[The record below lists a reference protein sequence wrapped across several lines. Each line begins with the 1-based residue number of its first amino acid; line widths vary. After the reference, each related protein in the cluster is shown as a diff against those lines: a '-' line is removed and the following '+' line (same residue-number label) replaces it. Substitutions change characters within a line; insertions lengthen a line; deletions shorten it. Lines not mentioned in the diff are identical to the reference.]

1 MNTKKQL
8 RYILTLIL
16 MLTIVWTI
24 GGAQVVEANNSIP
37 DGTLASG
44 EVIDNDVFTTGQIV
58 TIDGTING
66 DAFLVGN
73 QILINGTVNGSLFI
87 IGQAVDVKGQVNG
100 TTYAA
105 GVQFDLEPESILQR
119 NLYFIGVS
127 LSTLPGSTI
136 QRDLITLCLG
146 ADLKGTIAGNTQA
159 TIGILE
165 LIKLIVNSMGGELTG
180 PLSNLLSKGPD
191 SIGAGVNLLDIPI
204 IFLMQDPPPAG
215 GIDSATLTAWLV
227 DVARDFGLL
236 LILGAVVYWIFR
248 KPLDR
253 TTLALRSRPLA
264 GLGYGLIALLIAS
277 NIFLVG
283 ILVASLIFVIGFWLG
298 SIGLW
303 SFAFAFWA
311 LSYSALFFFL
321 AALWFLVAYGT
332 TLIVANLVG
341 TWLFGKF
348 LPNTAVPGYVPL
360 AIGILI
366 YILLCS
372 IPMLGWV
379 VGVLATAWG
388 LGASWLA
395 YRNSKVVT
403 NLPSESTN
411 LT

>member
-1 MNTKKQL
+1 MNTKKQFRVFL
-8 RYILTLIL
+8 AVIFVFSF
-16 MLTIVWTI
+16 VWTI
-24 GGAQVVEANNSIP
+24 GGAQVVEAYSSIP

-87 IGQAVDVKGQVNG
+87 IGQGVDVKGQVNG

-105 GVQFDLEPESILQR
+105 GVQFDLEPASTLQR

-136 QRDLITLCLG
+136 QRDLIALCLG
-146 ADLKGTIAGNTQA
+146 ADLKGTITGNTQA

-165 LIKLIVNSMGGELTG
+165 VIKLIVNSLGGELTG
-180 PLSNLLSKGPD
+180 PLSNLLSKGPG
-191 SIGAGVNLLDIPI
+191 SIGAGVNLLDIPNI
-204 IFLMQDPPPAG
+204 LLMQDPPPAA
-215 GIDSATLTAWLV
+215 GIDSASLTAWLV
-227 DVARDFGLL
+227 DVARAFGLL
-236 LILGAVVYWIFR
+236 LILGAVVYWLFR

-253 TTLALRSRPLA
+253 TTRALRARPLA

-283 ILVASLIFVIGFWLG
+283 ILVASLIFVVGFWLG
-298 SIGLW
+298 TLGLW
-303 SFAFAFWA
+303 SFALAFWA
-311 LSYSALFFFL
+311 LSFSALVFFL

-332 TLIVANLVG
+332 VLIVGYLAG
-341 TWLFGKF
+341 TWLFEKF
-348 LPNTAVPGYVPL
+348 LPKASIPGYVPL
-360 AIGILI
+360 ATGILI
-366 YILLCS
+366 YTLLCS

-379 VGVLATAWG
+379 LSVLFTAWG
-388 LGASWLA
+388 LGAAWLA
-395 YRNSKVVT
+395 YRNREVVT
-403 NLPSESTN
+403 DLASESTN